1 MLVLL
6 DDMKVRNKIEFL
18 RYIRNEFDD
27 LRSTEI
33 DDLKDYLLQTNKEVE
48 FIVSDF
54 DTIEDNDFADK
65 VLEILQDA
73 ARSNKNISITMM

>member
-6 DDMKVRNKIEFL
+6 DNMKVRNKIEFL

-33 DDLKDYLLQTNKEVE
+33 EDMKDYLLQTV
-48 FIVSDF
+48 
-54 DTIEDNDFADK
+54 
-65 VLEILQDA
+65 
-73 ARSNKNISITMM
+73 

>member
-33 DDLKDYLLQTNKEVE
+33 DDVKDYLLQTNKEIE

-54 DTIEDNDFADK
+54 DTMEDNDFADK

>member
-73 ARSNKNISITMM
+73 ARSNKNISVTMM

>member
-6 DDMKVRNKIEFL
+6 DDLKVRNKIEFL

-73 ARSNKNISITMM
+73 ARSNKNISVTMM